1 MKVSGVSSQKI
12 PNNKFQI
19 PNGSTSSPPHH
30 PEQVEGQITMTEIQN
45 PKQLAFDPPTVD
57 LDIVI
62 WNLFAPILKS
72 GGACYLLFSV
82 YPV

>member
-1 MKVSGVSSQKI
+1 
-12 PNNKFQI
+12 
-19 PNGSTSSPPHH
+19 
-30 PEQVEGQITMTEIQN
+30 MTEIQN

-82 YPV
+82 YPG